1 MMDQA
6 AQFLRIVRS
15 EVLESIYLLAKRD
28 CKIHLQAQGS
38 RGSRRN
44 RILYLIKPCPRIN
57 SGFQFRRCF
66 EKDQWTLLK
75 NKGERKMTAKNG
87 NRLQHH
93 LTAVKEGK
101 RCFENAFES
110 IARMILESEI
120 EKVVVNGRTTYDFTI
135 FRTGK
140 KHIIGIYDEINS
152 FVSFVKDAAEGGSSK
167 EMAFVLVG
175 EPGNGKTFF
184 VEFLC
189 SMYRSFLANE
199 KNRKYTFRFTNMD
212 RLGSYGKISTIESQ
226 TYEDPMILAMNLF
239 ENPDDNKTFLAKQIG
254 FSDKEIE
261 QLYDNYRP
269 LGACSGYM
277 WNDIINL
284 ADGNIDEM
292 LKHIEII
299 PVPMTESLGTITGKY
314 PAKDKITSSAVDLL
328 GEESIQRLLH
338 ITDTNNP
345 YRFDLRR
352 GALARVAGGGIHF
365 SDEVFKNKKD
375 LVQVYLGVIQNRV
388 IEIDGYKWPIDTL
401 IVATSNN
408 SEFNRFLSEKE
419 EAPIVDR
426 CRICY
431 VSHNTNYKL
440 QENLTSYAIG
450 NEAKTT
456 LDRKDLHRDPNL
468 NYATSVAVVLTRL
481 PRSEKLT
488 AIETMKLSAG
498 EVAGEKSI
506 KTLAE
511 VIDTL
516 NQDPDIT
523 KRFGQKGLGQRN
535 LGRAIQLL
543 IESSETNEGRCM
555 FAYDIYKTLERV
567 VLDYVTEVNDRAK
580 YLEDL
585 KTAKGMY
592 RERIMTEMFNAYM
605 DEPFAIRKDVM
616 NYVNMIIGIDAEN
629 LGPDKMWK
637 YKDPQT
643 GELKALKVD
652 ERYIKGVE
660 ERLGLKTEEQRET
673 FRTSIRKIYGQK
685 ISVDPNYDFMDN
697 LELVK
702 AVTDVRLK
710 SDIAGAGSLI
720 GALANRT
727 NEENQKLYDR
737 MIDTMLNKLNYCKTC
752 AQKTI
757 EYFCTQEDE
766 N

>member
-1 MMDQA
+1 MNSNDVCTLNQH
-6 AQFLRIVRS
+6 
-15 EVLESIYLLAKRD
+15 LA
-28 CKIHLQAQGS
+28 
-38 RGSRRN
+38 
-44 RILYLIKPCPRIN
+44 
-57 SGFQFRRCF
+57 
-66 EKDQWTLLK
+66 
-75 NKGERKMTAKNG
+75 
-87 NRLQHH
+87 
-93 LTAVKEGK
+93 AVKEGK
-101 RCFENAFES
+101 RSFENAFQGV
-110 IARMILESEI
+110 ARMILEGKI
-120 EKVVVNGRTTYDFTI
+120 EKIIVNGKTTYDFQI

-140 KHIIGIYDEINS
+140 KHPVGMYDEINS

-184 VEFLC
+184 VEYLCAKYRQFL
-189 SMYRSFLANE
+189 SRDENRRYTYRLI
-199 KNRKYTFRFTNMD
+199 NMD
-212 RLGSYGKISTIESQ
+212 KLGSYGRISVIESQ

-239 ENPDDNKTFLAKQIG
+239 ESSDENREYLAKSAG
-254 FSDKEIE
+254 FSDREIE
-261 QLYDNYRP
+261 TLYENYRP

-277 WNDIINL
+277 WNDIRKFTG
-284 ADGNIDEM
+284 GNIDDM
-292 LKHIEII
+292 LAFVEVV
-299 PVPMTESLGTITGKY
+299 PVPLTETLGTITGKY
-314 PAKDKITSSAVDLL
+314 AAKDKITSSAVDLL

-338 ITDTNNP
+338 ITDINNP

-365 SDEVFKNKKD
+365 SDEIYKNKKD

-388 IEIDGYKWPIDTL
+388 IEMDGYRWPIDTL
-401 IVATSNN
+401 IIATSNN
-408 SEFNRFLSEKE
+408 SEFNHFLAEKE
-419 EAPIVDR
+419 EAPIIDR
-426 CRICY
+426 CRVCY
-431 VSHNTNYKL
+431 VSHNTNYRM
-440 QENLTSYAIG
+440 QEQLTNYAIG
-450 NEAKTT
+450 SESKTT
-456 LDRKDLHRDPNL
+456 LTKEELHQDPNL
-468 NYATSVAVVLTRL
+468 NYAASVATVMTRL

-488 AIETMKLSAG
+488 AIETLKLAAG
-498 EVAGEKSI
+498 EIAGEKSL

-511 VIDTL
+511 VVDIL
-516 NQDPDIT
+516 SQEPDIT
-523 KRFGQKGLGQRN
+523 RRFGQKGLGQRN
-535 LGRAIQLL
+535 LGRAVQLM

-555 FAYDIYKTLERV
+555 IAYDVFKALERV
-567 VLDYVTEVNDRAK
+567 VLDYVSDANDRAK

-585 KTAKGMY
+585 KTARGLY

-605 DEPFAIRKDVM
+605 DEPYAIRKDVM

-643 GELKALKVD
+643 GELKALKID
-652 ERYIKGVE
+652 ERYVKNIE
-660 ERLGLKTEEQRET
+660 DRLGLKTEEQRET

-685 ISVDPNYDFMDN
+685 ISVEPNYDFMDN

-737 MIDTMLNKLNYCKTC
+737 MLTTMLKKLNYCRTC

-766 N
+766 I

>member
-1 MMDQA
+1 MADNSD
-6 AQFLRIVRS
+6 RTVRNH
-15 EVLESIYLLAKRD
+15 VIAVRD
-28 CKIHLQAQGS
+28 
-38 RGSRRN
+38 
-44 RILYLIKPCPRIN
+44 
-57 SGFQFRRCF
+57 
-66 EKDQWTLLK
+66 
-75 NKGERKMTAKNG
+75 
-87 NRLQHH
+87 
-93 LTAVKEGK
+93 GK
-101 RCFENAFES
+101 RSFENVFQS
-110 IARMILESEI
+110 VARMILEGEI
-120 EKVVVNGRTTYDFTI
+120 KKVVVNGKTTYDFGI
-135 FRTGK
+135 FHTGA
-140 KHIIGIYDEINS
+140 KHVIGMYDEINS
-152 FVSFVKDAAEGGSSK
+152 FVSYVKDAAEGGSSK

-184 VEFLC
+184 VDYLCAKYRQFL
-189 SMYRSFLANE
+189 SKE
-199 KNRKYTFRFTNMD
+199 VNRKYTFRFINLD
-212 RLGSYGKISTIESQ
+212 RLGHYGKIATVESQ

-239 ENPDDNKTFLAKQIG
+239 EDPDESRSYLAGEFG
-254 FSDKEIE
+254 FSDKTLESV
-261 QLYDNYRP
+261 YANYRP
-269 LGACSGYM
+269 LGACSGYI
-277 WNDIINL
+277 WYDIKEFT
-284 ADGNIDEM
+284 DGNIDEM
-292 LKHIEII
+292 LKFVEIV
-299 PVPMTESLGTITGKY
+299 PVPLTESLGTVTGKY

-365 SDEVFKNKKD
+365 SDEIYKNKKD

-388 IEIDGYKWPIDTL
+388 IEIDGFKWPIDTL
-401 IVATSNN
+401 IIATSNN
-408 SEFNRFLSEKE
+408 SEFNRFLAEKE

-440 QENLTSYAIG
+440 QEELTSYAIG
-450 NEAKTT
+450 SETKTT
-456 LDRKDLHRDPNL
+456 LNRESLHQDPNL
-468 NYATSVAVVLTRL
+468 NYSASASVVLTRL
-481 PRSEKLT
+481 SRSEKLT
-488 AIETMKLSAG
+488 SLETMKLAAG

-535 LGRAIQLL
+535 LGRAIQLM
-543 IESSETNEGRCM
+543 IESSETNDGRCM
-555 FAYDIYKTLERV
+555 FAYDVFKALERV
-567 VLDYVTEVNDRAK
+567 ILDYVREANDRAK
-580 YLEDL
+580 YIEDI
-585 KTAKGMY
+585 KTAKGLY

-605 DEPFAIRKDVM
+605 DEPLAIRKDVM

-643 GELKALKVD
+643 GNLKALKID
-652 ERYIKGVE
+652 ERYINNVE
-660 ERLGLKTEEQRET
+660 ERLGLKTKEKRET

-685 ISVDPNYDFMDN
+685 ISVEPNYDFMDN

-737 MIDTMLNKLNYCKTC
+737 MVDTMLTKLHYCKTC

>member
-1 MMDQA
+1 MNKIAVKNVNDSKLGGSMA
-6 AQFLRIVRS
+6 KTTERS
-15 EVLESIYLLAKRD
+15 LQY
-28 CKIHLQAQGS
+28 HLS
-38 RGSRRN
+38 
-44 RILYLIKPCPRIN
+44 
-57 SGFQFRRCF
+57 
-66 EKDQWTLLK
+66 
-75 NKGERKMTAKNG
+75 
-87 NRLQHH
+87 
-93 LTAVKEGK
+93 AVKEG
-101 RCFENAFES
+101 RRSFENAFQGV
-110 IARMILESEI
+110 ARMILESDI
-120 EKVVVNGRTTYDFTI
+120 KKVVVNGKTTYDFSI

-140 KHIIGIYDEINS
+140 KHVIGMYDEINS
-152 FVSFVKDAAEGGSSK
+152 FVSYVKDASEGGSSK
-167 EMAFVLVG
+167 EMAFILVG
-175 EPGNGKTFF
+175 EPGNGKTYF
-184 VEFLC
+184 VDYLCAKYREFL
-189 SMYRSFLANE
+189 SDE
-199 KNRKYTFRFTNMD
+199 KNRKYTFKFRNID
-212 RLGSYGKISTIESQ
+212 KLQNYGRITTIESQ

-239 ENPDDNKTFLAKQIG
+239 EEPPANKEYLAKSID
-254 FSDKEIE
+254 FSENEIE
-261 QLYDNYRP
+261 TLYENYRP
-269 LGACSGYM
+269 LGACSSYIL
-277 WNDIINL
+277 NDIRTHV
-284 ADGNIDEM
+284 DGDIDRM
-292 LKHIEII
+292 LEFVEIV
-299 PVPMTESLGTITGKY
+299 PVPLTESLGTVTGKY

-365 SDEVFKNKKD
+365 SDEIYKNKKD
-375 LVQVYLGVIQNRV
+375 LVQVYLGVIQNRN

-401 IVATSNN
+401 ILATSNN
-408 SEFNRFLSEKE
+408 SEFHRFLAEKE

-440 QENLTSYAIG
+440 QKDLTQYAIG
-450 NEAKTT
+450 SETRTT
-456 LDRKDLHRDPNL
+456 INREYLHQDPSL
-468 NYATSVAVVLTRL
+468 NYAASVAAVLSRL

-488 AIETMKLSAG
+488 PVETMKLAAG

-511 VIDTL
+511 VIDML
-516 NQDPDIT
+516 NQDPEIIN
-523 KRFGQKGLGQRN
+523 RFGQKGLGQRN
-535 LGRAIQLL
+535 MGRSIQLL
-543 IESSETNEGRCM
+543 MESSETNEGQCM
-555 FAYDIYKTLERV
+555 FAYDIFKAIERV
-567 VLDYVTEVNDRAK
+567 ILDYVTDANDRAK
-580 YLEDL
+580 YIEDL
-585 KTAKGMY
+585 KIAKGLY

-605 DEPFAIRKDVM
+605 DEPLAIRKDVM

-629 LGPDKMWK
+629 LGADKMWK

-643 GELKALKVD
+643 GELKALKID
-652 ERYIKGVE
+652 ERFINSVE
-660 ERLGLKTEEQRET
+660 DRLGLKTEEQRET

-685 ISVDPNYDFMDN
+685 ISVDPDYDFMDN

-737 MIDTMLNKLNYCKTC
+737 MVDTMLNKLGYCKTC

>member
-1 MMDQA
+1 MSD
-6 AQFLRIVRS
+6 
-15 EVLESIYLLAKRD
+15 
-28 CKIHLQAQGS
+28 IHSLD
-38 RGSRRN
+38 
-44 RILYLIKPCPRIN
+44 Y
-57 SGFQFRRCF
+57 
-66 EKDQWTLLK
+66 
-75 NKGERKMTAKNG
+75 
-87 NRLQHH
+87 H
-93 LTAVKEGK
+93 LHAVKEGK
-101 RCFENAFES
+101 RRFENAFQGV
-110 IARMILESEI
+110 ARMILENNI
-120 EKVVVNGRTTYDFTI
+120 EKVVVNGKTTYDFSI

-140 KHIIGIYDEINS
+140 KHVIGMYEEINS
-152 FVSFVKDAAEGGSSK
+152 FVSYVKDAAEGGSSK
-167 EMAFVLVG
+167 EMAYVLVG

-184 VEFLC
+184 VEFIC
-189 SMYRSFLANE
+189 SRYRDFLFE
-199 KNRKYTFRFTNMD
+199 DQNRKYSFKFVNVD
-212 RLGSYGKISTIESQ
+212 KLGSYGRISVIESQ

-239 ENPDDNKTFLAKQIG
+239 ENINASKEFLAKRFG
-254 FSDKEIE
+254 FSDAQIE
-261 QLYDNYRP
+261 KMYDNYRP
-269 LGACSGYM
+269 LGACTGYI
-277 WNDIINL
+277 WGSIQNYTG
-284 ADGNIDEM
+284 GNIEEM
-292 LKHIEII
+292 LKFIEII
-299 PVPMTESLGTITGKY
+299 PVPLIESLGTVTGKY

-365 SDEVFKNKKD
+365 SDEIYKNKKD
-375 LVQVYLGVIQNRV
+375 LVQVYLGVIQNRN
-388 IEIDGYKWPIDTL
+388 IEIDGFKWPIDTL
-401 IVATSNN
+401 IIATSNN

-426 CRICY
+426 CRISY

-440 QENLTSYAIG
+440 QKELTAYTIG
-450 NEAKTT
+450 SEARTT
-456 LDRKDLHRDPNL
+456 FSRVFLHQDPNL
-468 NYATSVAVVLTRL
+468 NHAASVAVVLTRL

-488 AIETMKLSAG
+488 PVETLKLASG

-516 NQDPDIT
+516 NQDPDIV

-535 LGRAIQLL
+535 LGRALQLL
-543 IESSETNEGRCM
+543 IESSETNEGECM
-555 FAYDIYKTLERV
+555 FAYDIFKALERII
-567 VLDYVTEVNDRAK
+567 LDYVADANDRIK

-585 KTAKGMY
+585 KIAKGLY

-605 DEPFAIRKDVM
+605 DEPYAIRKDVM

-643 GELKALKVD
+643 NELKALKVD
-652 ERYIKGVE
+652 ERYIKSVE
-660 ERLGLKTEEQRET
+660 ERLGLKTEEMRET

-737 MIDTMLNKLNYCKTC
+737 MITTMLSKLGYCKTC

-766 N
+766 K

>member
-1 MMDQA
+1 MGEKMA
-6 AQFLRIVRS
+6 TKS
-15 EVLESIYLLAKRD
+15 NPGRD
-28 CKIHLQAQGS
+28 
-38 RGSRRN
+38 
-44 RILYLIKPCPRIN
+44 
-57 SGFQFRRCF
+57 
-66 EKDQWTLLK
+66 
-75 NKGERKMTAKNG
+75 TA
-87 NRLQHH
+87 LHHH
-93 LTAVKEGK
+93 LNQVKEGN
-101 RCFENAFES
+101 RRFENAFKGV
-110 IARMILESEI
+110 ARMILQNEI
-120 EKVVVNGRTTYDFTI
+120 QKVVVNGKTTYDFSI

-140 KHIIGIYDEINS
+140 KHIIGMYDEINS
-152 FVSFVKDAAEGGSSK
+152 FVNYVKDAAENGSSK
-167 EMAFVLVG
+167 EMAYVLVG

-189 SMYRSFLANE
+189 SHYRTFLS
-199 KNRKYTFRFTNMD
+199 KDGNRKYTFRFKGLD
-212 RLGSYGKISTIESQ
+212 KYGSYGKLSMVESQ

-239 ENPDDNKTFLAKQIG
+239 DDPDQNREFLASKIG
-254 FSDKEIE
+254 FSDDKIE
-261 QLYDNYRP
+261 EFYEDYRP
-269 LGACSGYM
+269 LGACSGYI
-277 WNDIINL
+277 WNDIRSHTN
-284 ADGNIDEM
+284 GNIDEM
-292 LKHIEII
+292 LDFIDIM
-299 PVPMTESLGTITGKY
+299 PVPLTESLGTVTGKY

-365 SDEVFKNKKD
+365 SDEIYKNKKD
-375 LVQVYLGVIQNRV
+375 LVQVYLGVIQNRT

-440 QENLTSYAIG
+440 QKDLTIYAIG
-450 NEAKTT
+450 NEARTT
-456 LDRKDLHRDPNL
+456 LTREDLHQDPNL
-468 NYATSVAVVLTRL
+468 NYATSVAAVLSRL
-481 PRSEKLT
+481 PTSEKLT
-488 AIETMKLSAG
+488 PIETMKLAAG

-516 NQDPDIT
+516 NQNPDIT

-535 LGRAIQLL
+535 VGRAVQLL
-543 IESSETNEGRCM
+543 IESSETNEGQCM
-555 FAYDIYKTLERV
+555 FAYDIFRALERII
-567 VLDYVTEVNDRAK
+567 LDYVIEANDRAK

-585 KTAKGMY
+585 KTAKGLY
-592 RERIMTEMFNAYM
+592 RERVMTEMFNAYM
-605 DEPFAIRKDVM
+605 DEPLAIRKDVM

-643 GELKALKVD
+643 GELRALKID
-652 ERYIKGVE
+652 ERYIKSIE

-685 ISVDPNYDFMDN
+685 ISMDPDYDFMDN

-737 MIDTMLNKLNYCKTC
+737 MVDTMLNKLDYCRTC

-766 N
+766 K

>member
-1 MMDQA
+1 MTTNTH
-6 AQFLRIVRS
+6 S
-15 EVLESIYLLAKRD
+15 
-28 CKIHLQAQGS
+28 
-38 RGSRRN
+38 
-44 RILYLIKPCPRIN
+44 LI
-57 SGFQFRRCF
+57 
-66 EKDQWTLLK
+66 
-75 NKGERKMTAKNG
+75 
-87 NRLQHH
+87 QHMK
-93 LTAVKEGK
+93 AVKRGH
-101 RCFENAFES
+101 RRFENAFQGVT
-110 IARMILESEI
+110 RMILEGGI
-120 EKVVVNGRTTYDFTI
+120 KKTTVNGKTTYDFNV
-135 FRTGK
+135 FRTDA
-140 KHIIGIYDEINS
+140 KHVIGMYDEINS
-152 FVSFVKDAAEGGSSK
+152 FVSYVKDAAEGGSSK

-184 VEFLC
+184 VEFLAGK
-189 SMYRSFLANE
+189 YRSFLARE
-199 KNRKYTFRFTNMD
+199 ENRKYTFKFQHLD
-212 RLGSYGKISTIESQ
+212 RIGTYGRIATVESQ
-226 TYEDPMILAMNLF
+226 TYEDPMILGMNLF
-239 ENPDDNKTFLAKQIG
+239 DLPDDNRTFLSRDIG
-254 FSDKEIE
+254 FSDDEIDL
-261 QLYDNYRP
+261 LYGDYRP
-269 LGACSGYM
+269 LGACTGFI
-277 WNDIINL
+277 WNDIRTYCEADLDRML
-284 ADGNIDEM
+284 AFV
-292 LKHIEII
+292 EII
-299 PVPMTESLGTITGKY
+299 PVPLTESLGTITGKY

-338 ITDTNNP
+338 IADTNNP

-365 SDEVFKNKKD
+365 SDEIFKNKKD
-375 LVQVYLGVIQNRV
+375 LVQVYLGVIQNRS

-408 SEFNRFLSEKE
+408 MEFHRFLSERE

-426 CRICY
+426 CRLCY

-440 QENLTSYAIG
+440 QKELTGYTIG
-450 NEAKTT
+450 SEARTT
-456 LDRKDLHRDPNL
+456 LTKERLHQDPNL
-468 NYATSVAVVLTRL
+468 NYAASVGAVLTRL

-488 AIETMKLSAG
+488 PVETMKLAAG

-516 NQDPDIT
+516 NQDPEIIN
-523 KRFGQKGLGQRN
+523 RFGQKGLGQRN

-543 IESSETNEGRCM
+543 IESSETNEGQCM
-555 FAYDIYKTLERV
+555 FACDVFKTLERI
-567 VLDYVTEVNDRAK
+567 VLDYVSEANDRAK
-580 YLEDL
+580 YLEDI
-585 KTAKGMY
+585 KTGKGLY

-605 DEPFAIRKDVM
+605 DEPLAIRRDVM
-616 NYVNMIIGIDAEN
+616 NYVNMIIGVDAEN

-643 GELKALKVD
+643 GDLKALKID
-652 ERYIKGVE
+652 ERYVNSVE
-660 ERLGLKTEEQRET
+660 ERLGLKTEEQRES

-685 ISVDPNYDFMDN
+685 ISIDPNYDFMDN

-737 MIDTMLNKLNYCKTC
+737 MINTMLNKLGYCRTC

-766 N
+766 Q

>member
-1 MMDQA
+1 MRGEPFQPTMGGIMA
-6 AQFLRIVRS
+6 KKAQVKLPTQPQLQLRQHC
-15 EVLESIYLLAKRD
+15 LAV
-28 CKIHLQAQGS
+28 QEGS
-38 RGSRRN
+38 
-44 RILYLIKPCPRIN
+44 
-57 SGFQFRRCF
+57 
-66 EKDQWTLLK
+66 
-75 NKGERKMTAKNG
+75 
-87 NRLQHH
+87 
-93 LTAVKEGK
+93 
-101 RCFENAFES
+101 RCFENAFQGV
-110 IARMILESEI
+110 ARMILGSNI
-120 EKVVVNGRTTYDFTI
+120 EKVVVNARTTYDFNI
-135 FRTGK
+135 FRNGK
-140 KHIIGIYDEINS
+140 KHVIGMYDEINS
-152 FVSFVKDAAEGGSSK
+152 FVSYVKDAAESGSSK

-189 SMYRSFLANE
+189 AQYRAFLSKSE
-199 KNRKYTFRFTNMD
+199 NRKYTFRFKGMD
-212 RLGSYGKISTIESQ
+212 ALGHYGRINIIESQ

-239 ENPDDNKTFLAKQIG
+239 DDPDENKAYLGREYGFDDHAI
-254 FSDKEIE
+254 DI
-261 QLYDNYRP
+261 LYDNYRP
-269 LGACSGYM
+269 LGACSGYI
-277 WNDIINL
+277 WNDIREFC
-284 ADGNIDEM
+284 DGDLEKT
-292 LKHIEII
+292 LSFVEIM
-299 PVPMTESLGTITGKY
+299 PVPLTESLGTVTGKY

-365 SDEVFKNKKD
+365 ADEIFKNKKD
-375 LVQVYLGVIQNRV
+375 LVQVYLGVIQNRN

-401 IVATSNN
+401 IIATSNN
-408 SEFNRFLSEKE
+408 SEFNRFLAEKE

-431 VSHNTNYKL
+431 VSHNTNYKM
-440 QENLTSYAIG
+440 QKELTAYAIG
-450 NEAKTT
+450 SEARTT
-456 LDRKDLHRDPNL
+456 LTRESLHQDPNL
-468 NYATSVAVVLTRL
+468 NHAASVAVVLSRL

-488 AIETMKLSAG
+488 AIETMKLASG

-506 KTLAE
+506 KALAE

-543 IESSETNEGRCM
+543 TESSETNEGQCM
-555 FAYDIYKTLERV
+555 FAYDVFRALERII
-567 VLDYVTEVNDRAK
+567 LDYVTDANDRAK

-585 KTAKGMY
+585 KIAKGLY

-605 DEPFAIRKDVM
+605 DEPLAIRKDVM
-616 NYVNMIIGIDAEN
+616 NYVNMIIGTDAEN

-637 YKDPQT
+637 YKDPQS
-643 GELKALKVD
+643 GELRALKID
-652 ERYIKGVE
+652 ERFIKSVE
-660 ERLGLKTEEQRET
+660 ERLGLKTEEQRDT

-737 MIDTMLNKLNYCKTC
+737 MVSTMLNKLGYCRTC

>member
-1 MMDQA
+1 
-6 AQFLRIVRS
+6 
-15 EVLESIYLLAKRD
+15 
-28 CKIHLQAQGS
+28 
-38 RGSRRN
+38 
-44 RILYLIKPCPRIN
+44 
-57 SGFQFRRCF
+57 
-66 EKDQWTLLK
+66 
-75 NKGERKMTAKNG
+75 MTAQKNDTL
-87 NRLQHH
+87 RQH
-93 LTAVKEGK
+93 LAAVKAGD
-101 RCFENAFES
+101 RVFENAFQG
-110 IARMILESEI
+110 IIRMILEPGF
-120 EKVVVNGRTTYDFTI
+120 EKVVVNAKTTYDFNI
-135 FRTGK
+135 FRTGR
-140 KHIIGIYDEINS
+140 KHTIGMYDEINS

-189 SMYRSFLANE
+189 AKYRNFLMGR
-199 KNRKYTFRFTNMD
+199 NRKYSFRFLGMD
-212 RLGSYGKISTIESQ
+212 RIGSYGRIKEIDSQ

-239 ENPDDNKTFLAKQIG
+239 ENPDDNRRFLGEQG
-254 FSDKEIE
+254 FSEDELDN
-261 QLYDNYRP
+261 LYRNYRP
-269 LGACSGYM
+269 LGACSGYI
-277 WNDIINL
+277 WNDL
-284 ADGNIDEM
+284 REHVDLDLEAM
-292 LKHIEII
+292 LDSVTVI
-299 PVPMTESLGTITGKY
+299 PVPMSESLGTLTGKY

-338 ITDTNNP
+338 LSDTNNP

-365 SDEVFKNKKD
+365 SDEIFKNKKD
-375 LVQVYLGVIQNRV
+375 LVQVYLGVIQNRA
-388 IEIDGYKWPIDTL
+388 IEIDGYKWPIDSM
-401 IVATSNN
+401 IIATSNN
-408 SEFNRFLSEKE
+408 SEFNRFLAEKE

-431 VSHNTNYKL
+431 VSHNTNYRM
-440 QENLTSYAIG
+440 QEGLTSYAIG
-450 NEAKTT
+450 SEAKTT
-456 LDRKDLHRDPNL
+456 LTREVLHQDPNL
-468 NYATSVAVVLTRL
+468 NYAASVGVVLTRL

-488 AIETMKLSAG
+488 PIETMKLAAG

-506 KTLAE
+506 KALAE

-516 NQDPDIT
+516 GQEPDIT
-523 KRFGQKGLGQRN
+523 KRFGQRGLGHRS
-535 LGRAIQLL
+535 LGRSIQILK
-543 IESSETNEGRCM
+543 ESSETNEGRCM
-555 FAYDIYKTLERV
+555 FAYDIFRTLERV
-567 VLDYVTEVNDRAK
+567 VLDYVVETNERAK

-585 KTAKGMY
+585 KTGKKLY

-605 DEPFAIRKDVM
+605 DEPYAIRKDVQ

-629 LGPDKMWK
+629 LGPDRMWK

-643 GELKALKVD
+643 GELRALKID
-652 ERYIKGVE
+652 ERYVKSVE
-660 ERLGLKTEEQRET
+660 ERIGLKTEEQRAS

-737 MIDTMLNKLNYCKTC
+737 MIVTMLGKLGYCRTC
-752 AQKTI
+752 SQKTI

-766 N
+766 S

>member
-1 MMDQA
+1 MVANHFGTLQDHIA
-6 AQFLRIVRS
+6 
-15 EVLESIYLLAKRD
+15 SIK
-28 CKIHLQAQGS
+28 S
-38 RGSRRN
+38 
-44 RILYLIKPCPRIN
+44 
-57 SGFQFRRCF
+57 
-66 EKDQWTLLK
+66 
-75 NKGERKMTAKNG
+75 GER
-87 NRLQHH
+87 R
-93 LTAVKEGK
+93 
-101 RCFENAFES
+101 FENAFKGV
-110 IARMILESEI
+110 ARMILESQI
-120 EKVVVNGRTTYDFTI
+120 EKVVVNGKTTYDFSI
-135 FRTGK
+135 FRNGK
-140 KHIIGIYDEINS
+140 KHVIGMYDEINS
-152 FVSFVKDAAEGGSSK
+152 FVSYVKDAAEGGSSK
-167 EMAFVLVG
+167 EMAYVLVG

-184 VEFLC
+184 VDFLC
-189 SMYRSFLANE
+189 TKYRSFLSSPE
-199 KNRKYTFRFTNMD
+199 NRKYTFRFTGMD
-212 RLGSYGKISTIESQ
+212 RVGGYGRIATIESQ
-226 TYEDPMILAMNLF
+226 TYEDPMLLAMNLMDD
-239 ENPDDNKTFLAKQIG
+239 PDDNKRYLAETFG
-254 FSDKEIE
+254 FTDDDIE
-261 QLYDNYRP
+261 SIWEDYRP
-269 LGACSGYM
+269 LGACSGFI
-277 WNDIINL
+277 WNDIRNYTGGDL
-284 ADGNIDEM
+284 DEM
-292 LKHIEII
+292 LNMVEIL
-299 PVPMTESLGTITGKY
+299 PVPLTESLGTITGKY
-314 PAKDKITSSAVDLL
+314 SAKDKITSSAVDLL

-338 ITDTNNP
+338 ITDVNNP

-365 SDEVFKNKKD
+365 SDEIYKNKKD
-375 LVQVYLGVIQNRV
+375 LVQVYLGVIQNRN
-388 IEIDGYKWPIDTL
+388 IEMDGYKWPIDTL
-401 IVATSNN
+401 IIATSNN
-408 SEFNRFLSEKE
+408 SEFNRFLAEKE

-440 QENLTSYAIG
+440 QRDLTAYAIG
-450 NEAKTT
+450 SEARTT
-456 LDRKDLHRDPNL
+456 LTREDLHQDPNL
-468 NYATSVAVVLTRL
+468 NYAASAAVVLSRL

-488 AIETMKLSAG
+488 PVETLKLAAG

-511 VIDTL
+511 VLDTL
-516 NQDPDIT
+516 NQEPDIT
-523 KRFGQKGLGQRN
+523 KRFGQKGMGQRN
-535 LGRAIQLL
+535 LGRALQLL

-555 FAYDIYKTLERV
+555 FAFDIYRSLERV
-567 VLDYVTEVNDRAK
+567 ILDYVPDANDRAK
-580 YLEDL
+580 YIEDL
-585 KTAKGMY
+585 KIAKGLY

-605 DEPFAIRKDVM
+605 DEPLAIRKDVM
-616 NYVNMIIGIDAEN
+616 NYVNMIIGVDAEN

-652 ERYIKGVE
+652 ERYIKSVE

-737 MIDTMLNKLNYCKTC
+737 MIETMLQKLDYCRTC

-766 N
+766 R

>member
-1 MMDQA
+1 MTKKNTSALHQH
-6 AQFLRIVRS
+6 LS
-15 EVLESIYLLAKRD
+15 EV
-28 CKIHLQAQGS
+28 
-38 RGSRRN
+38 
-44 RILYLIKPCPRIN
+44 
-57 SGFQFRRCF
+57 
-66 EKDQWTLLK
+66 
-75 NKGERKMTAKNG
+75 KG
-87 NRLQHH
+87 
-93 LTAVKEGK
+93 GK
-101 RCFENAFES
+101 RCYENAFQGV
-110 IARMILESEI
+110 ARMILESDI
-120 EKVVVNGRTTYDFTI
+120 EKVVVNGKTTYDFSI
-135 FRTGK
+135 FRIGK
-140 KHIIGIYDEINS
+140 KHIIGMYDEINS
-152 FVSFVKDAAEGGSSK
+152 FVSYVKDAAENGSSK

-175 EPGNGKTFF
+175 EPGNGKTFL
-184 VEFLC
+184 VEFVC
-189 SMYRSFLANE
+189 SRYREFLSQDQ
-199 KNRKYTFRFTNMD
+199 NRKYSFRFTGLD
-212 RLGSYGKISTIESQ
+212 KVGGYGKITSVESQ
-226 TYEDPMILAMNLF
+226 TYEDPMILGMNIF
-239 ENPDDNKTFLAKQIG
+239 DSPDRNREFLAAEIG
-254 FSDKEIE
+254 FSDNEIE
-261 QLYDNYRP
+261 NLWVDYRP
-269 LGACSGYM
+269 LGACSAYI
-277 WNDIINL
+277 WNDIRRYTGDDI
-284 ADGNIDEM
+284 AKM
-292 LKHIEII
+292 LDCVEIF

-338 ITDTNNP
+338 ITETNNP

-352 GALARVAGGGIHF
+352 GALARVAGGGVHF
-365 SDEVFKNKKD
+365 SDEIFKNKKD
-375 LVQVYLGVIQNRV
+375 LVQVYLGVIQNRN

-401 IVATSNN
+401 IIATSNN
-408 SEFNRFLSEKE
+408 SEFNRFLAEKE

-440 QENLTSYAIG
+440 QKDLTIYAIG
-450 NEAKTT
+450 NETRTT
-456 LDRKDLHRDPNL
+456 LNREYLHQDPNL
-468 NYATSVAVVLTRL
+468 NYSASVAVVLTRL
-481 PRSEKLT
+481 ARSEKLT
-488 AIETMKLSAG
+488 PIETMKLAAG

-516 NQDPDIT
+516 NQNPDIT

-543 IESSETNEGRCM
+543 FESSETNEGKCM
-555 FAYDIYKTLERV
+555 FAYDIYKALERII
-567 VLDYVTEVNDRAK
+567 LDYVTDANDRAK

-585 KTAKGMY
+585 KTAKGLY

-605 DEPFAIRKDVM
+605 DEPLAIRKDVM

-643 GELKALKVD
+643 GELRALKID
-652 ERYIKGVE
+652 ERYIKSVE

-685 ISVDPNYDFMDN
+685 ISVDPDYDFMDN

-737 MIDTMLNKLNYCKTC
+737 MVDTMLNKLGYCHTC

-766 N
+766 T